1 MPSRCFHRCAALLFV
16 ICLASPLAAED
27 EIPAP
32 PWADEYYARQDLR
45 QYLLDAEAYLKAH
58 PDSPYAPRLAFEAM
72 MTASIENKNAPFN
85 AMRRR
90 LLFDHPDSFEAS
102 YVLSAFDAKSY
113 AKFLEDDLDL
123 DVLADFTASERR
135 LEGIAAAWKR
145 WGKAIFEDDD
155 VILKVAIIAQRHGY
169 YRLATPCEQALKD
182 KNGDMEEVAPILLDR
197 ALGNVEKL
205 AQLSTLEKDN
215 KKAKLTRQLLFAGLT
230 PDERRST
237 EVLRIGVKDL
247 LREKSWERALAAIDE
262 LLAIAPDDCAATY
275 WRAWTLFALQ
285 RNEESQSVAKSLLE
299 RHADDAWAKAAAP
312 LIEGLES
319 REKTIDSFVALKDL
333 LLSQQGAL
341 HGLETL
347 VQLTYEDHPCE
358 AYVAVRFS
366 DQHLQ
371 FVLRID
377 GEMIVAY
384 RSDAKESALYCAGD
398 PAIQTA
404 EVPGILPIPKL
415 KVDPAVVDKW
425 NFNFNLDFGEMSPE
439 NLAVLKETRNE
450 IGKLFADRAALE
462 ACFSKRQQQGVLHFP
477 IELGPSRAT
486 VRIINVSI
494 DEPLIDITEAVATA
508 QPNSWRIAVDKQ
520 GQGKAD
526 IRIAT
531 AADFEFTPPKWPE
544 LPIAKSPKF
553 EASALVRSA
562 ASVVKVFEQLSQDSD
577 EAEAETAGK
586 EAAVK

>member
-1 MPSRCFHRCAALLFV
+1 MPLRCCHFCAALLFV
-16 ICLASPLAAED
+16 LQLMSPLRAEE

-32 PWADEYYARQDLR
+32 PWADEYFGRQDLR
-45 QYLLDAEAYLKAH
+45 QYLIDAEAYLAAH

-90 LLFDHPDSFEAS
+90 LLFDHPESFEAT

-145 WGKAIFEDDD
+145 WGNAVFDDDD

-182 KNGDMEEVAPILLDR
+182 RHGDMEDVAPILLDR
-197 ALGNVEKL
+197 ALSNVEKL
-205 AQLSTLEKDN
+205 SQLSALEKDN
-215 KKAKLTRQLLFAGLT
+215 KKAKLARQLLFAGLT
-230 PDERRST
+230 PDERRSAD
-237 EVLRIGVKDL
+237 VLRIGVQDL

-285 RNEESQSVAKSLLE
+285 QNEESLTVAKSLLE
-299 RHADDAWAKAAAP
+299 KHADDAWARAAAR

-333 LLSQQGAL
+333 LLSQQGDL
-341 HGLETL
+341 HGLETR
-347 VQLTYEDHPCE
+347 VQLDYEDHPCE
-358 AYVAVRFS
+358 AYVAARFS
-366 DQHLQ
+366 DQYLQ
-371 FVLRID
+371 FVLQID

-384 RSDAKESALYCAGD
+384 RSDEKDSALYCKGD
-398 PAIQTA
+398 PAIQVA
-404 EVPGILPIPKL
+404 DVPGMLPIPKI
-415 KVDPAVVDKW
+415 KVDSAAYDKW
-425 NFNFNLDFGEMSPE
+425 NYNFDLDFGELTAE
-439 NLAVLKETRNE
+439 NMAVLKSSRNE
-450 IGKLFADRAALE
+450 IAKLFADRAALE
-462 ACFSKRQQQGVLHFP
+462 ICYEKRQQQGILHFP
-477 IELGPSRAT
+477 VDVDLSGASLRYTGI
-486 VRIINVSI
+486 SI
-494 DEPLIDITEAVATA
+494 DAPEAEPTVIVATA
-508 QPNSWRIAVDKQ
+508 APTHWHITLTEE
-520 GQGKAD
+520 GKTLLD
-526 IRIAT
+526 GSVAT
-531 AADFEFTPPKWPE
+531 TSDYAYEPPKWPD

-562 ASVVKVFEQLSQDSD
+562 ASVVKVIEQLSQDSD
-577 EAEAETAGK
+577 DAEAETAGK
-586 EAAVK
+586 DAAVK